1 MDHNPSIPEYPDFP
15 VKPTASNGVLRIDIS
30 FSRLQ
35 TICDAAAW
43 RSGAIRRRYRVVNPE
58 AAAADFIAAMTEEEE
73 DGTTLLDE
81 FFDRVV
87 KAAIDDGP
95 LGIEE
100 DPTRGDDDD

>member
-1 MDHNPSIPEYPDFP
+1 MDHNPSIPEYPNFP
-15 VKPTASNGVLRIDIS
+15 VKPTATNGVLRIDIS

-35 TICDAAAW
+35 TLCDGAW
-43 RSGAIRRRYRVVNPE
+43 HAGAIPKPYRVVDPE

-100 DPTRGDDDD
+100 DPNRGDDDD